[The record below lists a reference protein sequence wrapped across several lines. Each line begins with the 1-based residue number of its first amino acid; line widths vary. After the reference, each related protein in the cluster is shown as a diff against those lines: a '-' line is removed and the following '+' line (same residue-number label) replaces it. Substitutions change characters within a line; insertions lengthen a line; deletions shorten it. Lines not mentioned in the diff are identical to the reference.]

1 MICPTLT
8 RPQWR
13 RPLNRMPRSGREHG
27 YILLFALG
35 LMALVATLVMS
46 VTVTLRLD
54 AQLLTREKTALQEEY
69 ILRGAARYA
78 ALQLGITSAV
88 TALKPP
94 LNEASLR
101 QWTLWQPSGQTYE
114 ATLGAA
120 RVLIQ
125 LEDISGL
132 PDANM
137 LTLQQ
142 WERLFLLLGANSPE
156 VAKGLATRVT
166 ELREQLVRAR
176 GTAGFSSVRE
186 LLEWKEIPSSM
197 IQGGTEKV
205 PLGLRHLVVVGTRN
219 KQVDLHATPLPLLQI
234 LGNVTNEH
242 LQQLATLRRVG
253 PITAAQAQQWLQ
265 GTGLTAHAHGA
276 PPTSFRA
283 RLRVASSSP
292 QGLTLVAVIAS
303 ENGDFAV
310 IDQMMDK
317 GMTGQ

>member
-1 MICPTLT
+1 MICPLLT

-13 RPLNRMPRSGREHG
+13 RRPNRMHRPHQEQG

-46 VTVTLRLD
+46 VMVPRRR
-54 AQLLTREKTALQEEY
+54 AAELLCREKTALQEEY
-69 ILRGAARYA
+69 LLRGAARYA

-166 ELREQLVRAR
+166 ELRDQLVRAR
-176 GTAGFSSVRE
+176 GTAGFSSMRE

-242 LQQLATLRRVG
+242 LQQLATLRRAG

-265 GTGLTAHAHGA
+265 GTGLTAQAPDA
-276 PPTSFRA
+276 PPMSVRA
-283 RLRVASSSP
+283 RLRVASSPP